1 MDTAG
6 IGDQLQDRPPIIGVK
21 RFTGLRTQLVDPDP
35 GVHGGKMLVE
45 IAGIEGPE
53 IRGLLAQRIGDP
65 EILFRLQQVRPSGPG
80 GDHRRFDRRERQPL
94 LAVQIDVEPLGH
106 RSSPLLRGEASAV
119 PKEFP
124 PCRRSLSRRCTGME
138 PHAQCMSEF
147 IEPRATSSLPTR
159 RSRRRCATRRRPCG
173 AQRATDHRRERPRFT
188 ATEVHPE
195 SWRALR
201 DSNPRPTA

>member
-1 MDTAG
+1 
-6 IGDQLQDRPPIIGVK
+6 
-21 RFTGLRTQLVDPDP
+21 
-35 GVHGGKMLVE
+35 MLVE

-65 EILFRLQQVRPSGPG
+65 EILSRLQQVRPSGPG

-124 PCRRSLSRRCTGME
+124 TCRRSLSRLCTAIY
-138 PHAQCMSEF
+138 PHAQF
-147 IEPRATSSLPTR
+147 ITDFTAPPSPTPLPT
-159 RSRRRCATRRRPCG
+159 
-173 AQRATDHRRERPRFT
+173 
-188 ATEVHPE
+188 
-195 SWRALR
+195 
-201 DSNPRPTA
+201 